1 MGGQYFEPAAARP
14 ERGASQAAARICN
27 VGPAQTMPS
36 RIGVALIAA
45 GLALLPSSVFA
56 RSDIRLAMIADDNFN
71 FFQRGEFVE
80 YRLQE

>member
-1 MGGQYFEPAAARP
+1 
-14 ERGASQAAARICN
+14 
-27 VGPAQTMPS
+27 MPS